1 MPPAMAISVEVAE
14 PAVGMGAGLIG
25 GGLQKVAWEVSMP
38 LGFITTSVMAIGGIV
53 GSFML
58 EGIGAA
64 ALRGIG
70 ISGAT
75 VAGWQ
80 MTDTFMLPAVHSQSR
95 NSQSRQLTE
104 EQRQAALAAARDRR
118 SLTAGRQTPAGA
130 GQREQAAAVL
140 EF

>member
-1 MPPAMAISVEVAE
+1 MPPALALSVEVAE
-14 PAVGMGAGLIG
+14 PAVGMVSGLIG
-25 GGLQKVAWEVSMP
+25 GGVQKVAWEVSLP

-53 GSFML
+53 GSFVL

-70 ISGAT
+70 VSGAT

-80 MTDTFMLPAVHSQSR
+80 MTDKFMLQAAPAAH
-95 NSQSRQLTE
+95 SQSRQLTE
-104 EQRQAALAAARDRR
+104 EQRQAALSAARERR
-118 SLTAGRQTPAGA
+118 ALTAGSRTTARV
-130 GQREQAAAVL
+130 GQREQAASVL